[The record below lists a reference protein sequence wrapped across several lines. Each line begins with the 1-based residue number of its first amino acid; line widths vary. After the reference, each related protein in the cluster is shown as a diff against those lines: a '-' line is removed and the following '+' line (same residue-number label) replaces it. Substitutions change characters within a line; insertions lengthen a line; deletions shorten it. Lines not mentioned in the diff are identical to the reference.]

1 MKERLEKTMQLPV
14 HQDDQPLL
22 AVSKGASIALRNM
35 ARYRPV
41 LMN

>member
-1 MKERLEKTMQLPV
+1 MRERLQRTMQLPI

-22 AVSKGASIALRNM
+22 AVSKGASIALRQM
-35 ARYRPV
+35 KRYMPV